1 PRYYLIDFGQVRRYD
16 PADGVLRG
24 ADKMAPEHCN
34 LEAPTERDLFL
45 TDIFY
50 LENMPREHFSDVR
63 LDFLRLL
70 VEDMIKESPSER
82 P

>member
-1 PRYYLIDFGQVRRYD
+1 MIQQMVFPNEW
-16 PADGVLRG
+16 VLRG

-63 LDFLRLL
+63 AR
-70 VEDMIKESPSER
+70 
-82 P
+82 